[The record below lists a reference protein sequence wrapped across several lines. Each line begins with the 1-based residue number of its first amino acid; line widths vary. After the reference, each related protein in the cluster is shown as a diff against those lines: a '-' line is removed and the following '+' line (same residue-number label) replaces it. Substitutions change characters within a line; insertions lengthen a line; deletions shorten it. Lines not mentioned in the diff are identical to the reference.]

1 MSALNTHAGGD
12 RACPPSLQTYLDSTN
27 DAIFVIDSQMQLLF
41 CNKTLNHWL
50 VSATT
55 QPGSVPCIKTQ
66 LIGLEDGIALFSQQ
80 HRLCLSGVAVRFECL
95 IRPQGDLPRWVE
107 FSMNR
112 VTSNGDKVEII
123 GILRDINTQK
133 NEINQLKHMSV
144 HDELTGLLNRREFTR
159 QLQFLMAE
167 KLNAQHSLLYMDL
180 DQFKIVNDT
189 CGHAA
194 GDDLLS
200 KLATLIKR
208 KMRLT
213 DTLARLG
220 GDEFG
225 IILEHCSTESAVE
238 RAKSILDVISNFQFS
253 WEGKHFHIG
262 VSIGIATF
270 NPGSDGSECVMGAAD
285 AACYVA
291 KNKGRNRIQIYSDSE
306 ECSFHR
312 REMDWIA
319 RITQAFETDRFRLY
333 YQHIVPITTG
343 YSCFDHHE
351 ILLRMLDD
359 SDKPIEPAE
368 FIAAAEKYHL
378 MPLIDRWVIRTLF
391 ARKAQQLA
399 NDAMFSENEANRLC
413 AINLSGAS
421 LNDEYFLDFLRD
433 QIALYRIPPHLICFE
448 VTETVAINNL
458 QNVSNF
464 LHELRAMG
472 FRFALD
478 DFGSGMSSFSYLRA
492 LPVDFIKIDG
502 SIVVG
507 IADNKTDLT
516 MVEAIHQIAQTM
528 GIKTIAEFVE
538 NNRIMD
544 KLLTIGVNFAQGY
557 GIHRPESL
565 PDASQHHTAQESL
578 IALHPD

>member
-1 MSALNTHAGGD
+1 MSGINSIEESKGT
-12 RACPPSLQTYLDSTN
+12 RSLLLPAYLDSAN
-27 DAIFVIDSQMQLLF
+27 DAIFVIDEQMQLLLS
-41 CNKTLNHWL
+41 NKVLSLWL
-50 VSATT
+50 HDAASFPGNTT
-55 QPGSVPCIKTQ
+55 CINSQ
-66 LIGLEDGIALFSQQ
+66 LIGLEDSISIFTEQ
-80 HRLCLSGVAVRFECL
+80 HRTCLAGKPVRFECL
-95 IRPQGDLPRWVE
+95 IRPKGGLPRWVE
-107 FSMNR
+107 ISMNQ
-112 VTSNGDKVEII
+112 VAAGNEKVEII
-123 GILRDINTQK
+123 GIIRDINTHK
-133 NEINQLKHMSV
+133 NEINQLKHLSV
-144 HDELTGLLNRREFTR
+144 HDELTGLLNRREFLR
-159 QLQFLMAE
+159 RLQFLMSE
-167 KLNAQHSLLYMDL
+167 KKQANHSLLYMDL

-194 GDDLLS
+194 GDELLNQ
-200 KLATLIKR
+200 LASVIKR
-208 KMRLT
+208 KMRAT

-225 IILEHCSTESAVE
+225 IILEHCSTSFAIE
-238 RAKSILDVISNFQFS
+238 RAKTILDVISNYQFN
-253 WEGKHFHIG
+253 WEGKHFNIG
-262 VSIGIATF
+262 VSIGIASF
-270 NPGSDGSECVMGAAD
+270 NPGSEGTECVMGAAD

-291 KNKGRNRIQIYSDSE
+291 KNQGRNRIHIYSDSE

-312 REMDWIA
+312 REMDWIS

-378 MPLIDRWVIRTLF
+378 MPLIDRWVVRTLF
-391 ARKAQQLA
+391 ARKEKELA
-399 NDAMFSENEANRLC
+399 NNAGLRESEANRLC
-413 AINLSGAS
+413 SINLSGAS

-433 QIALYRIPPHLICFE
+433 QIALYNIPPHLICFE

-458 QNVSNF
+458 ERVSNF

-478 DFGSGMSSFSYLRA
+478 DFGSGMSSFTYLKS
-492 LPVDFIKIDG
+492 LPVDFLKIDG
-502 SIVVG
+502 SIVIGVT
-507 IADNKTDLT
+507 DNKTDLS

-538 NNRIMD
+538 NNNIMD
-544 KLLTIGVNFAQGY
+544 KLLTIGVDFAQGY
-557 GIHRPESL
+557 GIHRPECL
-565 PDASQHHTAQESL
+565 PDENEHYQP
-578 IALHPD
+578 IP